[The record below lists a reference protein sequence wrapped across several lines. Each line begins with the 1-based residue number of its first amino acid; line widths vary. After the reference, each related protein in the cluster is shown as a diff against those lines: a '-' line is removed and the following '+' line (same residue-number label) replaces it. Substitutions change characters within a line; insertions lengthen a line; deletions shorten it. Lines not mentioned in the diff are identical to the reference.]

1 MEIKGLH
8 EAAENYQACLKSG
21 LNTSIR
27 LDRAT
32 GDVWATELVNMNH
45 TLSCNDP
52 AVCDITFDVVDL
64 REQYWLQNEKPPKLE
79 QLIEMV
85 AIPLCKEYVA

>member
-1 MEIKGLH
+1 
-8 EAAENYQACLKSG
+8 
-21 LNTSIR
+21 
-27 LDRAT
+27 
-32 GDVWATELVNMNH
+32 MNH